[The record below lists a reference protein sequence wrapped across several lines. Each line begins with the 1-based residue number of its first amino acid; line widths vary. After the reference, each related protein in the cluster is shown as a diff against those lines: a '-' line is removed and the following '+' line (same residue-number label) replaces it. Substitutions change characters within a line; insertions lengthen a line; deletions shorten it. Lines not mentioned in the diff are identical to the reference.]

1 MNPLS
6 TLLLGLLVIE
16 AGVLPGV
23 LNILGGAAEA
33 GVALSS
39 HVNIRKISFTGGV
52 AVSKKIQVA
61 ATNSNL
67 KRVTLEIGG
76 KSSVLVSED
85 ARLDKAVEEGRAAC
99 SERGSTCTRASRRS
113 IWRA

>member
-6 TLLLGLLVIE
+6 TLLLGPLAIE
-16 AGVLPGV
+16 T
-23 LNILGGAAEA
+23 

-39 HVNIRKISFTGGV
+39 HVRIRKISFTGGV

-67 KRVTLEIGG
+67 KRMTLEMGG

-85 ARLDKAVEEGRAAC
+85 ARLDEAVEEGRAAC
-99 SERGSTCTRASRRS
+99 SECGSTCTGASRGS
-113 IWRA
+113 MWRA